1 MWWGNGAPAL
11 AECYGRDVDWMAPEP
26 ESVVQTAPDTVTVR
40 FSRIRNWLNPFG
52 VPAALLPFE
61 AEDAQGLAAPKA
73 YETGADSL
81 TITFERPLGADARL
95 HGAWRMN
102 PGAAIP
108 SDCMRMPMLS
118 FYGVPVEQG

>member
-1 MWWGNGAPAL
+1 M
-11 AECYGRDVDWMAPEP
+11 
-26 ESVVQTAPDTVTVR
+26 VQTAPDTVTVR

-73 YETGADSL
+73 YETGTDSL

>member
-1 MWWGNGAPAL
+1 MLQRAILWWGNGAPGAAL

-61 AEDAQGLAAPKA
+61 AEDAAAC
-73 YETGADSL
+73 
-81 TITFERPLGADARL
+81 RPE
-95 HGAWRMN
+95 
-102 PGAAIP
+102 
-108 SDCMRMPMLS
+108 S
-118 FYGVPVEQG
+118 V